1 MGSFVI
7 YTHNTTKTQNNM
19 NNIKSILANTLLIT
33 VGLIWII
40 GVDSAPIFRVIG
52 FPMFLGAMFVWFK
65 YSNTFKKLSKFM
77 DDGLAGKFDEYYE
90 E

>member
-1 MGSFVI
+1 M
-7 YTHNTTKTQNNM
+7 K
-19 NNIKSILANTLLIT
+19 NIKSILADGWLILM
-33 VGLIWII
+33 GLNWII
-40 GVDSAPIFRVIG
+40 GVDYNPVLKVLGPIA
-52 FPMFLGAMFVWFK
+52 FLGAMFIWFK